1 MLKVI
6 EKCPKPKI
14 DTGCTFC
21 KINWP
26 APIRQDELNNTK
38 VSPWKHVM
46 VVSHGYKD
54 FNTMPA
60 KIDMVAGL
68 AQEIAGLRHLRSAQ
82 HPVLVTNV
90 IIDGYKEERRNRDN
104 ELVYLYPEAKRVEFN
119 RRDVEGFVK
128 RYLRPA
134 GVKPEPVYDP
144 FRGERKEKEKEK
156 EEEEEKVKNEKQRQN
171 EGNEKQRQNKEKQTE
186 KQRQNK
192 NNTTGN
198 NSDLGTNPAAS
209 TGFIES
215 PLCHRLTLVCGH
227 TQRDSRCGVVAP
239 HLLNELKA
247 IINPNTDKIGTISH
261 IGGHAYAGN
270 LLMYPEDLWYGRV
283 TPDKIQGL
291 HHSRLQGQIISSLYR
306 GDMSDARIKQI
317 H

>member
-21 KINWP
+21 KVNWP

-60 KIDMVAGL
+60 KIDMVPGL
-68 AQEIAGLRHLRSAQ
+68 AQEIVGLRHLRSAQ

-128 RYLRPA
+128 RYLRPE

-144 FRGERKEKEKEK
+144 FRGERGG
-156 EEEEEKVKNEKQRQN
+156 EKVKNDKQRQN
-171 EGNEKQRQNKEKQTE
+171 DGNEKQQT
-186 KQRQNK
+186 
-192 NNTTGN
+192 
-198 NSDLGTNPAAS
+198 SDPATSIS
-209 TGFIES
+209 TMFYET
-215 PLCHRLTLVCGH
+215 PLTHRLTLVCGH

-239 HLLNELKA
+239 LLLNELKA
-247 IINPNTDKIGTISH
+247 IINPTTDKIGTISH

-270 LLMYPEDLWYGRV
+270 VLMYPEDLWYGRV

-306 GDMSDARIKQI
+306 GDMSDARINQI